1 VGDFVGGTLTFTPLF
16 QYRLLPNFMQVY
28 FLPLTVLV
36 SPDLEHLVPAIS
48 AANVPLADE
57 VTKSPRANKKDRN
70 RFIC

>member
-1 VGDFVGGTLTFTPLF
+1 
-16 QYRLLPNFMQVY
+16 MQVY